1 MRALP
6 GVSHS
11 MVFTNLSTA
20 LLLRLQVLCTEGAD
34 DA

>member
-1 MRALP
+1 VRALP

-11 MVFTNLSTA
+11 MVLTTLSTA
-20 LLLRLQVLCTEGAD
+20 LHLRLQVLCTEGAD